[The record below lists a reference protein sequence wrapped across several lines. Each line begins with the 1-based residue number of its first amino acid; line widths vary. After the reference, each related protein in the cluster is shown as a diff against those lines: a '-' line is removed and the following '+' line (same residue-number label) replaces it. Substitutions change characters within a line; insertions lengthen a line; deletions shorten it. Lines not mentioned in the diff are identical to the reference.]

1 VFDLRY
7 HVASLAAVFLALILG
22 IVIGAAISDP
32 TLADATENDR
42 LRQEL
47 GLSESRRETAEQ
59 QARSGEA
66 AQTFA
71 GDAYDVLMKDRLA
84 GRRVVLVSVGAF
96 DERLDEA
103 AEAVRD
109 AGGTVIRRRALQL
122 PSDPDAIEAAL
133 DGNADLERY
142 RGDGHLSE
150 VGRQFAHDLVNGGQ
164 DTPVLDALD
173 DVLVQQRRGRDSD
186 APADAV
192 VVARPA
198 GPQRGPLARLVNGL
212 YQGFA
217 TAGPP
222 AVGVDLASA
231 DGSAVRAF
239 ARADLPTV
247 SNVETVPGKVALAVV
262 LAGGQGGH
270 YGFGK
275 GEDVAPEID
284 AVPADTRSG

>member
-7 HVASLAAVFLALILG
+7 HVASLAAVFLALVLG

-42 LRQEL
+42 LRREL
-47 GLSESRRETAEQ
+47 GLAESRRETAEQ
-59 QARSGEA
+59 QARHGDA

-71 GDAYDVLMKDRLA
+71 TDAYEALMDDRLA
-84 GRRVVLVSVGAF
+84 GRRVVLVSIGAF

-142 RGDGHLSE
+142 MGGHLSE
-150 VGRQFAHDLVNGGQ
+150 VGSQFARDLVN

-198 GPQRGPLARLVNGL
+198 NPQRGPLARLLNGL
-212 YQGFA
+212 YQGFTA
-217 TAGPP
+217 AGPP

-239 ARADLPTV
+239 SRADLPTV
-247 SNVETVPGKVALAVV
+247 SNVDTVPGKVALAVV
-262 LAGGQGGH
+262 LSGGQGGH
-270 YGFGK
+270 YGYGE